1 MKRPEGF
8 GGRPQEPEP
17 VVRPAPGRRGKQA
30 RASTPSAP
38 TAAPRPGA
46 PKPSAPRSAPAR
58 SAPATAS
65 ERPSRQGRAA
75 KELRS
80 ASRDRRRYEKR
91 EIRRFT
97 RRARNRRLGWAVA
110 AGVVV
115 VLVALLAVAVYSPLL
130 ALRTIR
136 IEGTSAVSADEVM
149 AAVDGQ
155 LGTPLALIDYDR
167 IRTEL
172 DGFPLIRSFVTEVL
186 PPATLVVRIVE
197 RAPVGTIA
205 TPAGFAVVDPAGVP
219 LSTSAQRM
227 PGVPLIDVGSKGVD
241 STAFRAV
248 VEVLLALPDA
258 IRARVDTA
266 QATSK
271 DDVSLVLAGVGQRVV
286 WGSADRSALKARVLQ
301 DLMATQG
308 ENAKVE
314 FDVSAP
320 LSPVVRPR

>member
-17 VVRPAPGRRGKQA
+17 ASRSAVPRGSRTGEAKAKDAKARGPKVKPAKTDLPVRPPRAPEAA
-30 RASTPSAP
+30 R
-38 TAAPRPGA
+38 
-46 PKPSAPRSAPAR
+46 PK
-58 SAPATAS
+58 AT
-65 ERPSRQGRAA
+65 

-80 ASRDRRRYEKR
+80 ASRERRRYEKR

-97 RRARNRRLGWAVA
+97 RRARNRRLGWFVGI
-110 AGVVV
+110 GVVV
-115 VLVALLAVAVYSPLL
+115 VLAALLAVAVYSPLL

-136 IEGTSAVSADEVM
+136 VEGTSAVSAEEVN

-155 LGTPLALIDYDR
+155 LGTPLALLDYDR

-186 PPATLVVRIVE
+186 PPSTLVVRIVE
-197 RAPVGTIA
+197 RAPVGAVA
-205 TPAGFAVVDPAGVP
+205 TSAGFAIVDPAGVV
-219 LSTSAQRM
+219 LSTSPQRAE
-227 PGVPLIDVGSKGVD
+227 GVPLIDIGSDGVD
-241 STAFRAV
+241 STAFRSV
-248 VEVLLALPDA
+248 VDVLLALPDA

-266 QATSK
+266 RATSK
-271 DDVSLVLAGVGQRVV
+271 DDVTLVLTGVGQRVV

-308 ENAKVE
+308 ESAKVE

-320 LSPVVRPR
+320 LSPVVRPG